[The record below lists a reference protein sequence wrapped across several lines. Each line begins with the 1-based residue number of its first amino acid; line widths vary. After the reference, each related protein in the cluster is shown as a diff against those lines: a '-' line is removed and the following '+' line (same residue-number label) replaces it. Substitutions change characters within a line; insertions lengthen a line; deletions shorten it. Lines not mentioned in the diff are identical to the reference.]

1 MADDKDNPEI
11 KSPTISISLKTV
23 GSVISGLVAILGSIW
38 ALDSHYASAADVE
51 RLQRGMESQ
60 VRQLRQERAEDE
72 LLKLSVKKQVQNGK
86 LDPVDAALYER
97 YSRRIS
103 DTQKEEKEAVA
114 LEKAKK

>member
-1 MADDKDNPEI
+1 MTTETNDEEI

-51 RLQRGMESQ
+51 RLQRSVESH

-86 LDPVDAALYER
+86 LDPVDAALYDR
-97 YSRRIS
+97 YSRRIN

>member
-1 MADDKDNPEI
+1 MVDKKDDTEL
-11 KSPTISISLKTV
+11 KSPSISISLKTV
-23 GSVISGLVAILGSIW
+23 GSIISGLVAILGSIW

-51 RLQRGMESQ
+51 KMQRGFESQ

-72 LLKLSVKKQVQNGK
+72 LLKLSVKKQIQNGK
-86 LDPVDAALYER
+86 LDPVDSALYER
-97 YSRRIS
+97 YARRIN